1 MKRKDVIYFTEMSPF
16 AAIGLA
22 LLALGAFFLTLPILI
37 AALVVFGTF
46 AAYMAWRFT
55 SALKKAQE
63 EMLRQEQEMQKT
75 GGFEKTDIIID
86 ITPEPNDRPR
96 IGDGRH

>member
-1 MKRKDVIYFTEMSPF
+1 MRRKQAVYYTEMSPF
-16 AAIGLA
+16 VAIGLA

-55 SALKKAQE
+55 KMLKQAQE
-63 EMLRQEQEMQKT
+63 EMLKNQEAPGET
-75 GGFEKTDIIID
+75 IIHNEEIVID
-86 ITPEPNDRPR
+86 ITPEEDDRPG
-96 IGDGRH
+96 IRHDRP